1 MPEAPRKAALLLHG
15 YGRSGL
21 SMGLLAARLEAAGWA
36 TFAPS
41 YGFHTAL
48 TTILARLA
56 GPVAEFAARHDRLDI
71 VTHSMG
77 GLVARALLT
86 AHRPPNLGRVVM
98 CAPPN
103 RGSELADLLVSLNLA
118 HTILGPAHAHL
129 VTRRTAEAEALLGP
143 PNTGVDYELGI
154 IAGNRSLTPVPAR
167 LLPSPHDG
175 KVSVQA
181 THLAGMA
188 DHIVVPVPHSLM
200 TAHPASTS
208 QALHFLSEG
217 RFRH

>member
-1 MPEAPRKAALLLHG
+1 MPETPRKAALLLHG

-21 SMGLLAARLEAAGWA
+21 SMGLLASRLQAGGWA

-48 TTILARLA
+48 PTILGRLA
-56 GPVAEFAARHDRLDI
+56 GPVAEFAARHDSLDI

-77 GLVARALLT
+77 GLVARALVT

-118 HTILGPAHAHL
+118 NTILGPAHAHL
-129 VTRRTAEAEALLGP
+129 VTRRTVENEALLG
-143 PNTGVDYELGI
+143 TVDYDLGI

-167 LLPSPHDG
+167 LLPPPHDG

-217 RFRH
+217 RFRR

>member
-1 MPEAPRKAALLLHG
+1 MPETPRKAALLLHG

-21 SMGLLAARLEAAGWA
+21 SMGLLAARLQAAGWA

-48 TTILARLA
+48 PTILGRLA
-56 GPVAEFAARHDRLDI
+56 GPVAEFAARHDSLDI

-77 GLVARALLT
+77 GLVARALVT
-86 AHRPPNLGRVVM
+86 AHRPANLGRVVM

-118 HTILGPAHAHL
+118 NTILGPAHAHL
-129 VTRRTAEAEALLGP
+129 VTRRTVENEALLG
-143 PNTGVDYELGI
+143 TVDYDLGI

-167 LLPSPHDG
+167 LLPPPHDG

-217 RFRH
+217 RFRR

>member
-1 MPEAPRKAALLLHG
+1 MPETPRKAALLLHG

-21 SMGLLAARLEAAGWA
+21 SMGLLAARLQAAGWA

-48 TTILARLA
+48 PTILGRLA
-56 GPVAEFAARHDRLDI
+56 GPVAEFAARYGRLDI

-77 GLVARALLT
+77 GLVARALVT
-86 AHRPPNLGRVVM
+86 AHRPANLGRVVM

-118 HTILGPAHAHL
+118 NTILGPAHAHL
-129 VTRRTAEAEALLGP
+129 VTRRTVENEALLG
-143 PNTGVDYELGI
+143 TVDYDLGI

-167 LLPSPHDG
+167 LLPPPHDG

-217 RFRH
+217 RFRR

>member
-1 MPEAPRKAALLLHG
+1 
-15 YGRSGL
+15 
-21 SMGLLAARLEAAGWA
+21 MGLLAARLQAAGWA
-36 TFAPS
+36 TLAPS
-41 YGFHTAL
+41 YGFGVDL
-48 TTILARLA
+48 PTILQRLA
-56 GPVAEFAARHDRLDI
+56 GPVTSLAAAHDRLDI

-77 GLVARALLT
+77 GLVARALIT
-86 AHRPPNLGRVVM
+86 AHRPANLGRVVM

-118 HTILGPAHAHL
+118 QAVLGPAHAHL
-129 VTRRTAEAEALLGP
+129 VTRRTADNEALLG
-143 PNTGVDYELGI
+143 TVDYELGI

-167 LLPSPHDG
+167 LLPPPHDG

-188 DHIVVPVPHSLM
+188 DHIVLPVPHSLM

-208 QALHFLSEG
+208 QALHFLQQG
-217 RFRH
+217 RFRR

>member
-1 MPEAPRKAALLLHG
+1 MTARKAALLLHG

-36 TFAPS
+36 TLAPS
-41 YGFHTAL
+41 YGFGVDL
-48 TTILARLA
+48 PTILRRLA
-56 GPVAEFAARHDRLDI
+56 GPAAAFAARHDQLDI

-77 GLVARALLT
+77 GLVARALIA
-86 AHRPPNLGRVVM
+86 AHRPANLGRVVM

-118 HTILGPAHAHL
+118 QAVLGPAHAHL
-129 VTRRTAEAEALLGP
+129 VTRRTAENEALLG
-143 PNTGVDYELGI
+143 TVDYELGI

-167 LLPSPHDG
+167 LLPPPHDG

-188 DHIVVPVPHSLM
+188 DHIVLPVPHSLM

-208 QALHFLSEG
+208 QALHFLQQG
-217 RFRH
+217 RFRR